1 MASIQAANAQAP
13 ANDNFAS
20 AEVIPVATG
29 TATGNNTNAT
39 VETGEPATH
48 FTLTATG
55 VTATANGT
63 ATGKSV
69 WYSYTPTSNGLA
81 YFSVLGKVVGTGPTS
96 VAGVGLYAGV
106 YTGSASDVASL
117 TRVAAANSTAG
128 AAATATVDAT
138 AGTKYISNHFQVTA
152 GTTYYVQVTGAAA
165 ATVGPFDVAIVSAPR
180 NGQVVLPPYSTWEW
194 LHTLNGENPTSD
206 ALWNTKWKIPGD
218 TTAFTVTGGT
228 AAFNAAAPGPL
239 GFAQLDGA
247 PGIKSAVGT
256 PTSVAAGNLVNNA
269 AYFRRS
275 FTLAADTSN
284 LWAEILCDDGAYIYI
299 DDFAGIPVNIAAK
312 LTDTST
318 AALPVF
324 NDFRNQTDA
333 LLTGAIPT
341 TAQAA
346 GTPVA
351 GCRAYTPAGTV
362 GGVTYNIER
371 HSRMVFVGGLV
382 GKLTAGTHRIAVSI
396 HQTGANSSDDAF
408 DLQLLDMTPRTLP
421 TGGVGITFNDS
432 PYVAQAANAVI
443 AAEHH
448 FAPAI
453 GQTDLAWYCES
464 PATRGATALNSA
476 AVVSDANGGNQ
487 KALKL
492 LKAETG
498 RFVTEPLSVDGLPI
512 FTAALKIMS
521 RVTADTFEADDGF
534 RVFLETSTDGINF
547 SEPASP
553 LNVQAQV
560 NGTAA
565 LDPFKD
571 VYTVRSLTVDNATLG
586 AKAVRMV
593 ITGGVNSTTESI
605 YFDDV
610 RFSNCSIFATP
621 TITSYNNQGDD
632 DATNDT
638 ITFDLA
644 VTGAGTTGPNWNTV
658 GLLGG
663 ETTGALPTSTVT
675 LTKAATNVTGIKTN
689 LTFTVVDGGDATCT
703 TAVVVVP
710 PATTIGAITSTAA
723 VRNFGADA
731 AVPTDDTISFTVTVA
746 AGTSNSVHYEVRST
760 DVGNT
765 TLYATGTYGAT
776 ATNVTVPAGVNS
788 YVIVDKGTPATK
800 SANQAINLAG
810 VPIAMAKSNLNGTVS
825 VIYNDVNATAPD
837 FSAWRQGVALAA
849 DTAFTVDAYT
859 AEMHPAAVITLG
871 QVLQTPAISV
881 AGLSNV
887 TVTAKFR
894 AFENSAGTGFET
906 NDTFKIEVITEV
918 AATPTTVNLIDG
930 NAADKDLNKVLNGYT
945 GSGTTTLTYD
955 NNAGKD
961 EFNLGT
967 GAGPVLVA
975 GNSAGTFNFTYNV
988 PAGTEKVTVKLTG
1001 INDSANEY
1009 FWIQDI
1015 VIAGSSSNPN
1025 ADSDGDG
1032 VTDGAE
1038 AIMGTNPNDPADVLR
1053 LTQNPT
1059 TPTNLSFPTK
1069 NGRFYRVYKSDDTDG
1084 QEPSH
1089 LQVWKDAGLAT
1100 ITGNG
1105 SAANF
1110 DIVVLPAEL
1119 RRFYRLMVM
1128 TADGPWPATT
1138 P

>member
-1 MASIQAANAQAP
+1 MP
-13 ANDNFAS
+13 
-20 AEVIPVATG
+20 
-29 TATGNNTNAT
+29 
-39 VETGEPATH
+39 H
-48 FTLTATG
+48 
-55 VTATANGT
+55 
-63 ATGKSV
+63 
-69 WYSYTPTSNGLA
+69 
-81 YFSVLGKVVGTGPTS
+81 
-96 VAGVGLYAGV
+96 
-106 YTGSASDVASL
+106 
-117 TRVAAANSTAG
+117 
-128 AAATATVDAT
+128 
-138 AGTKYISNHFQVTA
+138 
-152 GTTYYVQVTGAAA
+152 
-165 ATVGPFDVAIVSAPR
+165 
-180 NGQVVLPPYSTWEW
+180 
-194 LHTLNGENPTSD
+194 
-206 ALWNTKWKIPGD
+206 
-218 TTAFTVTGGT
+218 
-228 AAFNAAAPGPL
+228 
-239 GFAQLDGA
+239 
-247 PGIKSAVGT
+247 
-256 PTSVAAGNLVNNA
+256 
-269 AYFRRS
+269 
-275 FTLAADTSN
+275 
-284 LWAEILCDDGAYIYI
+284 IYI
-299 DDFAGIPVNIAAK
+299 DDFAGIPVNVAAK

-333 LLTGAIPT
+333 FLTGAIPT
-341 TAQAA
+341 AAQPA

-371 HSRMVFVGGLV
+371 HPRLVFVGGLV

-396 HQTGANSSDDAF
+396 HQTGANSSDNAF

-421 TGGVGITFNDS
+421 AGGLGITFNDS

-476 AVVSDANGGNQ
+476 AVISDANGGNQ

-547 SEPASP
+547 SEPVSP

-560 NGTAA
+560 NGAAA

-571 VYTVRSLTVDNATLG
+571 VYTVRSLTIDNATLV
-586 AKAVRMV
+586 AKAVRLV

-621 TITSYNNQGDD
+621 TITSYNNLGDD

-675 LTKAATNVTGIKTN
+675 LTKAATNGAGIKTN

-703 TAVVVVP
+703 TAVTVVP

-731 AVPTDDTISFTVTVA
+731 TIPTDDTHSFTVTVA
-746 AGTSNSVHYEVRST
+746 AGNSNGVSYEIRST

-776 ATNVTVPAGVNS
+776 ATNVTVPVGVTN
-788 YVIVDKGTPATK
+788 YVIIDKATPATK

-810 VPIAMAKSNLNGTVS
+810 TPIAMAKSNLNGTVS
-825 VIYNDVNATAPD
+825 VIYNDVNATPPD
-837 FSAWRQGVALAA
+837 FSSWRQGVALAA
-849 DTAFTVDAYT
+849 DTAFTVDGYT
-859 AEMHPAAVITLG
+859 AQMRPTPAPTLLS
-871 QVLQTPAISV
+871 QILQTPAISV
-881 AGLSNV
+881 TGLSNV
-887 TVTAKFR
+887 TVTAKLR
-894 AFENSAGTGFET
+894 AFENSTGTGFET
-906 NDTFKIEVITEV
+906 TDTFKIEVITEV

-930 NAADKDLNKVLNGYT
+930 NPADKDDNKVLNGYT
-945 GSGTTTLTYD
+945 TVGAATYD
-955 NNAGKD
+955 LTPGKD

-975 GNSAGTFNFTYNV
+975 GNSAGTFSFTYNV

-1001 INDSANEY
+1001 INDSANEN
-1009 FWIQDI
+1009 FWVQDI
-1015 VIAGSSSNPN
+1015 VIAGSASNPN

-1069 NGRFYRVYKSDDTDG
+1069 NGRFYRVYTSDDTDG

-1100 ITGNG
+1100 ITGTG

-1110 DIVVLPAEL
+1110 DIVVLPAEI